1 VGEAEEAATAPSR
14 DSKPAAQTRFVLEA
28 MDELK
33 AAMFARFDDVDS
45 KFGTLQQVQ
54 TRLEEMDL
62 KLVKHAETMEQMQ
75 VKVNLSMEALG
86 KVQAEQN
93 RVSSSLKGAVV
104 TPLTIPERDS

>member
-1 VGEAEEAATAPSR
+1 
-14 DSKPAAQTRFVLEA
+14 
-28 MDELK
+28 MD
-33 AAMFARFDDVDS
+33 A

-54 TRLEEMDL
+54 THLEEMDP

-104 TPLTIPERDS
+104 TPLTIPEQDSQAISGAPPDRFPPQPVVTQHTTACVVWKSLT